1 MTGRHHDSDNFL
13 RYHTHHGREGTNQG
27 PRLRLP
33 LMIGALGLMPS
44 WEIFRFHS
52 SPYLG
57 HIKRMH
63 LPGGQ
68 IRGDK
73 CRRSQWSPWTDLG
86 PVLGEV
92 GSSDVVIPRSG
103 QALIWWLPEIF
114 LHNPAATISF
124 FSGRYYYYCSLQAR
138 KQGLLNQ

>member
-33 LMIGALGLMPS
+33 LMIGDLGLMPS

-73 CRRSQWSPWTDLG
+73 CHRSQWSPWTDLG

-124 FSGRYYYYCSLQAR
+124 FSGRYYYYCSLQTR